1 MKPLPTVIFSA
12 TWESLIQVDSSKAFL
27 ASDSVIVENLFY
39 ITRLVMRILRLFM
52 QVLSFTF
59 FFKNLLFWEYKMTEG
74 SEYTV
79 QYLRHL
85 IT

>member
-12 TWESLIQVDSSKAFL
+12 TWESLIQVDSSEAFL

-52 QVLSFTF
+52 QVLSFMVF
-59 FFKNLLFWEYKMTEG
+59 FLKIYFSG
-74 SEYTV
+74 S
-79 QYLRHL
+79 
-85 IT
+85 IK